1 MFCFNLFKIHLF
13 LFRSFQLADYQPH
26 CENETMVPVLTSKK
40 ASELPVNEAACALQ
54 VCVTLFDIFFKRD
67 DVLNC

>member
-54 VCVTLFDIFFKRD
+54 VCVTLFDIFLKRD
-67 DVLNC
+67 